1 VGRPGG
7 WSCSRTPPRGRC
19 LADLEFG
26 PLSAAEA
33 KAWLAR
39 AGCSA
44 EVDGPRTLA
53 ELFALADGGEPA
65 DEPVPVASPFGFG
78 RALARV
84 PERS

>member
-39 AGCSA
+39 AGSEA
-44 EVDGPRTLA
+44 EPDGPLTLA

-84 PERS
+84 LDRS